1 MRDNDEE
8 GYAVVMFLRSFNNN
22 GEDGSLLT
30 LLLPLVNDDD
40 FLINDSDLL

>member
-8 GYAVVMFLRSFNNN
+8 GYAVVMFLRSFNN
-22 GEDGSLLT
+22 GEDGSLVT